1 MAILT
6 YPINKPINR
15 YHRRKIDNEVKRV
28 SRQVLELELAFTKC
42 LFEDNFYSY
51 KVIYN
56 HYLSFWIDL
65 YNWLTH
71 YGKLKHIVINK
82 DYFKQMYQPL
92 ENLDNEV

>member
-1 MAILT
+1 MAILA

-28 SRQVLELELAFTKC
+28 SRQVLELELTFTKK
-42 LFEDNFYSY
+42 LSQNNSYSY

-56 HYLSFWIDL
+56 RYLSFWIDL
-65 YNWLTH
+65 YKRLTH

-92 ENLDNEV
+92 ENLDNEI